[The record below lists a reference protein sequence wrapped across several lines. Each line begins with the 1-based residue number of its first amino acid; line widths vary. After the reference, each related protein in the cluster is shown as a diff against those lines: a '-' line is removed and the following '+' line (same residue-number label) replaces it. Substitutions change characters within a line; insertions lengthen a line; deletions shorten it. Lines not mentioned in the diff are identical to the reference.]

1 MTKEQQMFLSIL
13 KAAYEEGHK
22 KDSSLETILN
32 LIKTKM
38 QKLEA
43 KNS

>member
-22 KDSSLETILN
+22 KDSNLENILN
-32 LIKTKM
+32 LIKTQMMKF
-38 QKLEA
+38 ESN
-43 KNS
+43 NS